1 MAFFFNN
8 QKTFYATKI
17 TQKISY
23 LLRHRILHHLE
34 RVSIS
39 EYETL
44 KSGGIASKT
53 VQDVE
58 SVSGFAGQV
67 VTTVLSASLM
77 LVGIAS
83 VMLWM
88 NWVLALLVFMLNP
101 LFLAFSRLLGRKTG
115 ALLRRQHEAY
125 ELYHELLNE
134 TLELF
139 IQVRAS
145 NQERSFFGLLQGR
158 AKEIETAS
166 LDYGYKASVAHSSS
180 TLLTNTVVDIFRA
193 LGIAAVAYSDLTIG
207 MMIAFL
213 FYLSTLVSPIQQ
225 LMGLVIS
232 YQSTK
237 PAMERINIL
246 LSLSQE
252 PHYPHDEDPFE
263 NSMTTSLELKKINFA
278 YGNGKQV
285 LHDITLKA
293 KAGEKIALIGP
304 SGSGKTTIAQIMVG
318 FYPSHTGE
326 ILYDNV
332 PIEQIGLPIVRE
344 NVALMLQQALFF
356 NDTIRMNLTL
366 SKKKSDEEIYE
377 ALRAAQLESF
387 IRQLDD
393 GLETPIGKN
402 GIRLSGGQRQRLAIA
417 RLILSDPKIVI
428 FDEATSALDNA
439 TEFHLY
445 ETLASFLKGRT
456 TIIIA
461 HRTTTIKQADYIYL
475 IEEGRVKAE
484 GSYGVLKEKSLIR
497 ENFDDT
503 KI

>member
-1 MAFFFNN
+1 MYGIIATLLLLPIPMLIPLLIDEVLLEHPGKMTEFISSIFGYPEVWVYIAIILVLVLILRFLAFFFNN

-34 RVSIS
+34 RVSLS

-67 VTTVLSASLM
+67 VTTVLSATLM
-77 LVGIAS
+77 LVGIAAI
-83 VMLWM
+83 MLWM
-88 NWVLALLVFMLNP
+88 NWILAILVFLLNP
-101 LFLAFSRLLGRKTG
+101 FFLAFSKLLGRKTG

-125 ELYHELLNE
+125 EVYHELLNE

-145 NQERSFFGLLQGR
+145 NQERSFFGILQGR
-158 AKEIETAS
+158 AKEIESAS

-193 LGIAAVAYSDLTIG
+193 LGIATVAYSDLTIG

-213 FYLSTLVSPIQQ
+213 FYLSTLVAPIQQ
-225 LMGLVIS
+225 LMGLIIS

-237 PAMERINIL
+237 PALERINTL

-252 PHYPHDEDPFE
+252 PHYPHEHDPFE
-263 NSMTTSLELKKINFA
+263 GSKTTSVELKRIYFTYA
-278 YGNGKQV
+278 GNGKEV
-285 LHDITLKA
+285 LHDISLRA
-293 KAGEKIALIGP
+293 IAGQKIALIGP

-318 FYPSHTGE
+318 FYPSHRGE
-326 ILYDNV
+326 ILYGDI

-366 SKKKSDEEIYE
+366 SKEKSDEEIYE
-377 ALRAAQLESF
+377 ALKAAQLESF
-387 IRQLDD
+387 
-393 GLETPIGKN
+393 
-402 GIRLSGGQRQRLAIA
+402 
-417 RLILSDPKIVI
+417 V
-428 FDEATSALDNA
+428 
-439 TEFHLY
+439 
-445 ETLASFLKGRT
+445 
-456 TIIIA
+456 
-461 HRTTTIKQADYIYL
+461 
-475 IEEGRVKAE
+475 
-484 GSYGVLKEKSLIR
+484 
-497 ENFDDT
+497 
-503 KI
+503 